1 MAKKRFRLLT
11 FANLLKALPIVGFI
25 GMIALAWL
33 GYSSYK
39 DIQAQRDLQLGK
51 GATKSFTANG
61 LDDEDSVPA
70 RLDRIYTGL
79 TAMQDRVK
87 NLEQAQESNQKPVDE
102 IRQTLDSINNTL
114 SAVSKA
120 VSDSNALNNTQD
132 ARLTRL
138 EKLIK
143 KISQGGAIQ
152 NQGSTT
158 VGQVDG
164 ASMSDTGVA
173 TYGDEVIPE
182 TPVPPKP
189 KQADENNYVYYI
201 PSGSRV
207 KFELIDYISAPAG
220 GLQALTADNAPG
232 FPGFARILEDV
243 ELPDGSIV
251 PLSEEGIVQ
260 FTVQG
265 DATNERGMPRIKSLR
280 FYDGVKFYEL
290 GAVGATVTDA
300 LDNAPGLMGRLD
312 RDKRSAEIAKAAFL
326 QGTKIFSDSI
336 AARGGA
342 TVAAIPTID
351 PNTGAVSAPNIDFAS
366 LGWAAAGG
374 SLDQFIKFFLDQAS
388 TYFDVVHVSNKI
400 AIKRKNGKVDLVP
413 HQGYLIFTQGVFV
426 QEKQGS

>member
-1 MAKKRFRLLT
+1 MAKKRSRLFT
-11 FANLLKALPIVGFI
+11 FANLLKALPLVGFI

-33 GYSSYK
+33 AYSSYQ
-39 DIQAQRDLQLGK
+39 DIQAQRDLQMGK

-87 NLEQAQESNQKPVDE
+87 TLEQAQDSNQPSDE
-102 IRQTLDSINNTL
+102 MQQTLDSINATL

-120 VSDSNALNNTQD
+120 VSDSNAQNNTQD

-152 NQGSTT
+152 NQGGAP

-164 ASMSDTGVA
+164 ANMSATGVA
-173 TYGDEVIPE
+173 TYGDDIIPE

-189 KQADENNYVYYI
+189 KQADKNNYVYYI

-207 KFELIDYISAPAG
+207 KFELIDYILAPAG
-220 GLQALTADNAPG
+220 GLQALTKDNAAG

-251 PLSEEGIVQ
+251 PLSEEGVVQ

-326 QGTKIFSDSI
+326 QGTKVFTDSI

-342 TVAAIPTID
+342 AAASIPTIN
-351 PNTGAVSAPNIDFAS
+351 PTTGAVGAPNIDFAS

-388 TYFDVVHVSNKI
+388 TYFDVVHVANKI
-400 AIKRKNGKVDLVP
+400 AVKRKSGKVDLVP